1 MHAVRRKVHGWR
13 ERIRAR
19 RGWCLAYRILVGII
33 GTVIVVGGLAMVP
46 LPGPGWLIVFLGLAI
61 LGSEFAWAKRL
72 ELWVRGVVG
81 VWIHWITRQN
91 LLVRSL
97 IGLATMAFVVGVVY
111 AVLVVYGIPE
121 WVSEEF
127 VPPLPGLT
135 N

>member
-1 MHAVRRKVHGWR
+1 
-13 ERIRAR
+13 
-19 RGWCLAYRILVGII
+19 
-33 GTVIVVGGLAMVP
+33 MVP
-46 LPGPGWLIVFLGLAI
+46 LPGPGWLVVFLGLAI

-72 ELWVRGVVG
+72 ELWVRTVVG
-81 VWIHWITRQN
+81 TWIHWITRQN

-97 IGLATMAFVVGVVY
+97 VSLLTMAFVVGASY

-135 N
+135 R